1 MIRLAAVCGAVAV
14 VTGAFGAHTLKDVF
28 DRNQLDSGRL
38 LDVYEKGVHYHFFHA
53 LALGLTGLLAFN
65 MPENKWLAR
74 AGRLFFAGILL
85 FSGSLYVLAC
95 RDLIPFSVAWIGPV
109 TPLGGLCFI
118 AGWLSLLFATRERG
132 QV

>member
-28 DRNQLDSGRL
+28 DRNQLDTGRL
-38 LDVYEKGVHYHFFHA
+38 LDIYEKGVHYHFFHA
-53 LALGLTGLLAFN
+53 LALALTGLLAFN
-65 MPENKWLAR
+65 MPESKWLPR
-74 AGRLFFAGILL
+74 AGWLFFAGILL

-95 RDLIPFSVAWIGPV
+95 RDLIPFPVMWIGPV

-118 AGWLSLLFATRERG
+118 AGWLSLLFATREGG